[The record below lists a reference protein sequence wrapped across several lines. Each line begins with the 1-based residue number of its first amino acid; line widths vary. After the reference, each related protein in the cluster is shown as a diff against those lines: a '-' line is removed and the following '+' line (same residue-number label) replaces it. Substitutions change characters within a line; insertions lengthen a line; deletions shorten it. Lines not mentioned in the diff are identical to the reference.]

1 MPTAMHGSRAS
12 QASQTAV
19 TDASGAAPR
28 DTAIVSGAG
37 APAASARRRRSR
49 RELPQFGSQLFLML
63 LTIAFLAPV
72 AWAVVSAFKP
82 AVEIIRDPLGFDPS
96 QFTVDN
102 FAAMFGDVPLASGF
116 LNTAVVLVLKG
127 SITMFFAPLAG
138 YAFAKYDFPGKN
150 LLFGTVLLTLMLP
163 TIVLIIPLLLEMK
176 EFGWVNSYQAL
187 VLPGA
192 VDAFAIFWMR
202 QVISAVPD
210 ELLDAARVDGCGEFG
225 IFWRI
230 VVPVIRPG
238 LAGLAVLTVM
248 NIYNDFVW
256 PVVVTTSDTM
266 QTLQVVLSTLAQN
279 ISGNTIGADY
289 ATITGELLAASSV
302 ALVPLLIVFIV
313 LQKHFI
319 NGILAGSVKG

>member
-1 MPTAMHGSRAS
+1 MTAP
-12 QASQTAV
+12 QTP
-19 TDASGAAPR
+19 S
-28 DTAIVSGAG
+28 
-37 APAASARRRRSR
+37 RRRA
-49 RELPQFGSQLFLML
+49 LPEIGTQLFLLL
-63 LTIAFLAPV
+63 LTLGFLAPV
-72 AWAVVSAFKP
+72 AWALLSAFKP
-82 AVEIIRDPLGFDPS
+82 AIDIIRNPLVFDPTT
-96 QFTVDN
+96 FTLDN
-102 FAAMFGDVPLASGF
+102 YTEMFNDVPIGLGF
-116 LNTAVVLVLKG
+116 LNTGIVLVVKG
-127 SITMFFAPLAG
+127 AITLFFAPLAA

-150 LLFGTVLLTLMLP
+150 LIFGAVLVTLMLP

-176 EFGWVNSYQAL
+176 ELGWVNTYQAL
-187 VLPGA
+187 ILPGS

-202 QVISAVPD
+202 QVIAAVPD

-256 PVVVTTSDTM
+256 PVVIASSERM
-266 QTLQVVLSTLAQN
+266 ATLQVMLSTLAQT
-279 ISGNTIGADY
+279 ITGNKIGADY
-289 ATITGELLAASSV
+289 ATVTGELLAAASV

-313 LQKHFI
+313 FQRHFI